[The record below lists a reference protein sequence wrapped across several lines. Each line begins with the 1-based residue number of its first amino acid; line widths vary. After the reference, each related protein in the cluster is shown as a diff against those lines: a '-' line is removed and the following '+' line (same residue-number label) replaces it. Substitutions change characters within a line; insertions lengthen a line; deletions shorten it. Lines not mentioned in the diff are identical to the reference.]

1 MVSYIFLKCLTRV
14 SIKASEFLEKGETVR
29 VKVLSVEEVKGRKR
43 ISLSMKA
50 AQDDPWANISETVKE
65 GQSFKGKVMSLES
78 FGAFVEILPGIE
90 GLIPCLRDELGKES
104 TTRLIS

>member
-1 MVSYIFLKCLTRV
+1 MSYSRIN
-14 SIKASEFLEKGETVR
+14 KASDFLEKGETVR

-65 GQSFKGKVMSLES
+65 GQSFKGKVMRLES

-90 GLIPCLRDELGKES
+90 GLIHVSEMSWEKES